1 MCFSSGSSK
10 APKPQQPN
18 RFEYVPPGENS
29 VARQAATY
37 EAKGYTN
44 TASYGS
50 ELGSGGAAPAAPS
63 ASPALTVAGG

>member
-10 APKPQQPN
+10 APKPQ
-18 RFEYVPPGENS
+18 PPTTFNYLPS
-29 VARQAATY
+29 NQSDVQRQAAAY

-50 ELGSGGAAPAAPS
+50 ELASAPAQ
-63 ASPALTVAGG
+63 PAQPATTGGL